1 MPCVVNRTEPHPSI
15 DGTGSRRP
23 RDRDRRHPA
32 GDAGRRRPPLTHGS
46 APQPWARR
54 QCLRNR
60 SGSGAWYRD
69 GVAIVDPRPTSA
81 PHPRGSAPRS
91 EPGARSEDGGSG
103 WTAPG
108 GPRLTG
114 APSGERLHGTGDAA
128 GPRLSAA
135 SSSPDPRPLLAS
147 WLGRVPYRPT
157 WLLQKHL
164 AAERAAGNVGD
175 RLLLLEHEPVLTL
188 GRHADPGHVLVSPEV
203 LTARGIE
210 LLRVERG
217 GEVTYHG
224 PGQLVAYPI
233 IGLAERGIG
242 IRAFVRILEEAL
254 AATCAAFGVA
264 AGPRVGQPGCWCD
277 PDGPLPRK
285 IGALGLRVER
295 GVTYHGIALNVD
307 PDLTSFELIDP
318 CGLPG
323 LRTTSI
329 AAELDRLGRPESPP
343 SVEAVAWRFARVLAE
358 GLGAEL
364 AAADLDPRAVA
375 IEQHATV
382 SETPVET

>member
-1 MPCVVNRTEPHPSI
+1 MLCVAERTRPHAAI
-15 DGTGSRRP
+15 DGRGEVGARGNGTGGTL
-23 RDRDRRHPA
+23 A
-32 GDAGRRRPPLTHGS
+32 AVMDAGGG
-46 APQPWARR
+46 PWACP
-54 QCLRNR
+54 QATGLVAEGRNR
-60 SGSGAWYRD
+60 SASGAWYRD
-69 GVAIVDPRPTSA
+69 GVAIVDARPTSA

-91 EPGARSEDGGSG
+91 EPTARSEDGGSG

-108 GPRLTG
+108 GPSLAG
-114 APSGERLHGTGDAA
+114 APTGEWLRGTRDAA
-128 GPRLSAA
+128 GPRLPAA
-135 SSSPDPRPLLAS
+135 SPSPAPRPLLAS

-203 LTARGIE
+203 LAARGIE

-233 IGLAERGIG
+233 VGLAERGIG
-242 IRAFVRILEEAL
+242 IRDFVRILEEAL
-254 AATCAAFGVA
+254 AVTCAAFGVA

-277 PDGPLPRK
+277 PDSPLPRK

-307 PDLTSFELIDP
+307 LDLTSFELIDP

-329 AAELDRLGRPESPP
+329 AAELARLGRPESPP
-343 SVEAVAWRFARVLAE
+343 SVEAVAWRFARALAE
-358 GLGAEL
+358 GLGTEL
-364 AAADLDPRAVA
+364 AKADLDPRPVG
-375 IEQHATV
+375 IERDATV
-382 SETPVET
+382 SNTPVET